1 MLVKVAGHGKVTG
14 EKSRTE
20 PYSPGMS
27 NPESSRFVRLR
38 VEVVLEVDDEDALT
52 KAALRR
58 IADDSTMPADERA
71 HAEGSVTED
80 TAEAVA
86 YLVDPFD
93 LVSEVPGI
101 ELAQASWSSER
112 IGRDP
117 DSPEWDFDDDDV
129 DEDFDDEAAN
139 AANKVG

>member
-1 MLVKVAGHGKVTG
+1 
-14 EKSRTE
+14 
-20 PYSPGMS
+20 MS
-27 NPESSRFVRLR
+27 TPETSRFVRLR

-58 IADDSTMPADERA
+58 IADDSTMPPDERV

-101 ELAQASWSSER
+101 ELVQASWSSER
-112 IGRDP
+112 IERDP
-117 DSPEWDFDDDDV
+117 DSPEWGLGDDDV
-129 DEDFDDEAAN
+129 DEDFDDEAVN
-139 AANKVG
+139 RVG

>member
-1 MLVKVAGHGKVTG
+1 
-14 EKSRTE
+14 
-20 PYSPGMS
+20 MS
-27 NPESSRFVRLR
+27 NPETSRFVRLR

-58 IADDSTMPADERA
+58 IAGDSTMPADERA

-80 TAEAVA
+80 TAEALA

-112 IGRDP
+112 IEHDP

-129 DEDFDDEAAN
+129 DEDFDDEAPN
-139 AANKVG
+139 RVG